1 MTVNVIKYSQFPN
14 GGTLVNP
21 DMPVGLESGANTI
34 WTFTGSGG
42 GGGSTSQTF
51 PQQVPAV
58 VAGTWVKITPVSGA
72 YTDGQAD
79 TAADGEIIGLV
90 VQANATTFT
99 VQQSGYVTTAMA
111 VPTIVGLS
119 PGVTYFLDT
128 ATMGAMVPVDA
139 VINNQISRP
148 VFIADTPTSGWI
160 YPYRPMIV
168 GGAAAQG
175 GGGGSTDSN
184 IVVVNQTA
192 HGFVTGNILYVNT
205 PASGGAVTYAK
216 ALATAF
222 NTSQAVG
229 IVIAYTVNQFTLQF
243 AGYNT
248 GAVTVDDLG
257 NPVVAPNVY
266 YVSPTTAGMMTSINP
281 IVSGQFSR
289 PIYVPEQTTANVSIN
304 AGYILPQ
311 RPLDFNGLTPGIH
324 TVIQNNTFNPGQWV
338 YITGTGAYAL
348 GQANTLATSQIA
360 GMIISASSTQFTVQQ
375 DGWNTGALAT
385 VGGVYPYVDGTP
397 ATLTLGAVYYLSPIN
412 AGNITLTVP
421 TAINQVT
428 KPCYVQENGSTF
440 TGEILP
446 QRPLLITSTPTGTSG
461 FQLIQSFNL
470 TNGQTVLDTGA
481 MFFNGTYSDIK
492 VIGRDIVF
500 NNVGNNFLTTGFA
513 MQVYLNGVLQILNYV
528 GTNNAFANYALFN
541 SGHNSAV
548 ITTNTA
554 FHFDFDLE
562 IKSINSTDNYKAFIA
577 DTTAG
582 GGPGQAGLFN
592 YAPSGVL
599 SGPPFV
605 PSSFGSY
612 VAYNSTNTSAL
623 TGLHFF
629 FPAAG
634 DIFVSGQIS
643 FYGVIA

>member
-289 PIYVPEQTTANVSIN
+289 PIYVPEQTTANLSIN

-470 TNGQTVLDTGA
+470 TNGQIVLDTGGA
-481 MFFNGTYSDIK
+481 FFNGTYSDIK

-500 NNVGNNFLTTGFA
+500 NNAGNTFSTSGFA
-513 MQVYLNGVLQILNYV
+513 FRCYLNGILQTLNYTG
-528 GTNNAFANYALFN
+528 GTTTIYAVFM
-541 SGHNSAV
+541 GAGYQTTI
-548 ITTNTA
+548 ITSTA
-554 FHFDFDLE
+554 FHFDFDLA
-562 IKSINSTDNYKAFIA
+562 IKSINTNDNYKYYIGN
-577 DTTAG
+577 TASSMG
-582 GGPGQAGLFN
+582 GQPRYN
-592 YAPSGVL
+592 YAPSGIQ
-599 SGPPFV
+599 SGPPFT
-605 PSSFGSY
+605 PGSY
-612 VAYNSTNTSAL
+612 GSYIVANTTNTTAL
-623 TGLHFF
+623 TGLYFF
-629 FPAAG
+629 FPTAG